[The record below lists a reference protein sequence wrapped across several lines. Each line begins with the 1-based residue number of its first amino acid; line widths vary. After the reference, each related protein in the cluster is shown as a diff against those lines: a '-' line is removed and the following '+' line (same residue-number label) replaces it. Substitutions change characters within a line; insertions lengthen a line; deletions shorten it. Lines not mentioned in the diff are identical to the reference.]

1 MNSSGGKFYRLFLF
15 VMTLLFL
22 SPISCLSSRRS
33 SYALSALRKS
43 SSSLSGPAT
52 SSSATPST
60 NGGNRT
66 TEEASVVICG
76 PSGAGKGTLI
86 HRLLTAHPQ
95 TFALS
100 VSHTSRGPRPGEID
114 GFHYHFRSLDYIQ
127 KDIQSGSIPYLEHAN
142 VHGNLYGTRLDAVQ
156 VIHQGGKICVL
167 DVDVNGVKQIKA
179 KQFPAKYIFIRPP
192 SLDDLEHRLRRRNTE
207 TEKAIQTR
215 LHNARLELEYG
226 ASLDERG
233 QQTFDKVIVNG
244 DLEVAWK
251 ELEHTISAWFP
262 TFFQRDSGS
271 K

>member
-1 MNSSGGKFYRLFLF
+1 M
-15 VMTLLFL
+15 VLLFL

-43 SSSLSGPAT
+43 SSSLSGPASTTT
-52 SSSATPST
+52 SSSTD
-60 NGGNRT
+60 GNRT
-66 TEEASVVICG
+66 IEEASVVICG

-86 HRLLTAHPQ
+86 HRLLTVHPQ

-127 KDIQSGSIPYLEHAN
+127 KDIQSGAIPYLEHAN

-156 VIHQGGKICVL
+156 VIHQRGKICVL

-192 SLDDLEHRLRRRNTE
+192 SLDDLEHRLRGRNTE

-226 ASLDERG
+226 ASFDDKG
-233 QQTFDKVIVNG
+233 KQTFDKVIVNG

-251 ELEHTISAWFP
+251 ELEHTISTWFP
-262 TFFQRDSGS
+262 TFFTRDSS